1 MKTLLSLAASSLL
14 MVPDHAPDKE
24 GFIRHWLV
32 LAPVPSA
39 AEDAGAA
46 EIDADPLGGE
56 AKLAP
61 KAGDKA
67 KAYDR
72 EYAWKEHAASD
83 YFIDF
88 RESFGAERGEDAVAW
103 AVTYVTAEADLEG
116 VKLQVGSND
125 QCKVYLNGSQVLKS
139 EETRTLDKDQNA
151 ANVTLKKGRN
161 VVVFKVAN
169 EKNNW
174 QGCLRFTDASGK
186 PVTSLKVSSK

>member
-1 MKTLLSLAASSLL
+1 MKALLSLALSPLL
-14 MVPDHAPDKE
+14 FGDHTPDAE

-46 EIDADPLGGE
+46 EIEADPLGGE
-56 AKLAP
+56 ARLAP
-61 KAGDKA
+61 KKGDKA

-72 EYAWKEHAASD
+72 EYVWTEHAAAD

-103 AVTYVTAEADLEG
+103 AVAYVQVDEDREG

-125 QCKVYLNGSQVLKS
+125 QCKVYLNGNLVLKN
-139 EETRTLDKDQNA
+139 EDTRTLDKDQNT

-174 QGCLRFTDASGK
+174 QGCLRFTDGAGK
-186 PVTSLKVSSK
+186 PLTGLKVLSN

>member
-1 MKTLLSLAASSLL
+1 MNSLL
-14 MVPDHAPDKE
+14 GLALAPFLLNDHAPDAE

-61 KAGDKA
+61 KKGDKA

-72 EYAWKEHAASD
+72 EYTWAEHAASD

-103 AVTYVTAEADLEG
+103 AVTYVQVDDDRDG

-125 QCKVYLNGSQVLKS
+125 QCKVYLNGNLVLKN
-139 EETRTLDKDQNA
+139 EETRTLDKDQNT
-151 ANVTLKKGRN
+151 ANVTLRKGRN

-174 QGCLRFTDASGK
+174 QGCLRFTDTDGK
-186 PVTSLKVSSK
+186 PLAGLKVPIN

>member
-1 MKTLLSLAASSLL
+1 MRTLLCLALL
-14 MVPDHAPDKE
+14 ATDHHAPDAE
-24 GFIRHWLV
+24 GFIRAWLV

-39 AEDAGAA
+39 GEDAGAA

-56 AKLAP
+56 AKLSP

-67 KAYDR
+67 TAYGK
-72 EYAWKEHAASD
+72 EYAWKAHTAAE
-83 YFIDF
+83 YFVDF

-103 AVTYVTAEADLEG
+103 AVTYVTADAAQEG

-125 QCKVYLNGSQVLKS
+125 QCKVYLNGSQVLVND
-139 EETRTLDKDQNA
+139 ETRTLEKDQNS
-151 ANVTLKKGRN
+151 ANVTLKKGVN

-174 QGCLRFTDASGK
+174 QGCLRFTDADGK
-186 PVTSLKVSSK
+186 PITKLKVATAP